1 MSIST
6 EIETNLT
13 SSINGLY
20 NNELQPGEAQTAE
33 RYLLDFFQIL
43 NSVSTK
49 LECSMKTAKKGC
61 NNNGN

>member
-6 EIETNLT
+6 EIQTNLT

-20 NNELQPGEAQTAE
+20 SNELQLGEAQTAE

-49 LECSMKTAKKGC
+49 LECSKKATKKGC
-61 NNNGN
+61 NNNEN